1 MLAYY
6 KDKEINID
14 FHEVSDKLYSLDITI
29 SKDSNPINKTI
40 YPKEFTLQELLN
52 LPFGFI
58 KSNNQEE
65 ILKILRT
72 NKWKIEPSSLH
83 IHSTEEGYSM
93 FGIPIKRFDSFFMRG
108 KLTSFNFHGSE
119 PLSSNQGE
127 KYLRVY
133 TRLQEEF
140 KSMGAKITTIQ
151 KKKNWK
157 KFKAEF
163 GDRSVEVTYNSSNEV
178 IGYQLD
184 IDVDVK

>member
-1 MLAYY
+1 
-6 KDKEINID
+6 
-14 FHEVSDKLYSLDITI
+14 
-29 SKDSNPINKTI
+29 
-40 YPKEFTLQELLN
+40 
-52 LPFGFI
+52 
-58 KSNNQEE
+58 
-65 ILKILRT
+65 
-72 NKWKIEPSSLH
+72 
-83 IHSTEEGYSM
+83 M

-133 TRLQEEF
+133 TQLQEEF